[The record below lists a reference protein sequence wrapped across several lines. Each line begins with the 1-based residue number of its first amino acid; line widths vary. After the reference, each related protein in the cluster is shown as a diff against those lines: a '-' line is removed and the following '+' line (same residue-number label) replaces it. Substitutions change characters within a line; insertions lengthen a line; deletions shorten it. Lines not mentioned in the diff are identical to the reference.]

1 MREEGIR
8 EEGQE
13 ERGQQELALLWRGVG
28 KEQCGGGGGTWD
40 GGEGRG
46 GEGRCSSCCFS
57 NACARPTPRAAQ
69 ACWRGGQAGLV
80 GVGGSGWQ
88 EQGSERERTRLEGA
102 QL

>member
-28 KEQCGGGGGTWD
+28 KEQRGGGGGTWD

-46 GEGRCSSCCFS
+46 GEVQQLLLQQRLCQAHATGSPGVLEGRPG
-57 NACARPTPRAAQ
+57 R
-69 ACWRGGQAGLV
+69 
-80 GVGGSGWQ
+80 VGGCGWL
-88 EQGSERERTRLEGA
+88 RLAGTGE
-102 QL
+102 